1 MAKTPTEWLEKAVS
15 DRHINYLEYNK
26 FTNPIEIGSGG
37 FGKVF
42 KDLHSKNILIHQRQ
56 PMIADFGLSKQTNE
70 MSMTSNS
77 TVYGMPAYVDP
88 NALSIPNTNVIKI
101 NNYIPNPDDQ
111 LDVELAKIINHC
123 HKRIKVSMIE
133 SGKYM
138 FGEIE
143 PKIFNCRMLRSR
155 MIMVRVGG
163 GWKELSKFI
172 VEHVA

>member
-1 MAKTPTEWLEKAVS
+1 MNS
-15 DRHINYLEYNK
+15 DISVQYN
-26 FTNPIEIGSGG
+26 
-37 FGKVF
+37 
-42 KDLHSKNILIHQRQ
+42 NIL
-56 PMIADFGLSKQTNE
+56 E
-70 MSMTSNS
+70 NS
-77 TVYGMPAYVDP
+77 TKKAREYSVLRLLPSSV
-88 NALSIPNTNVIKI
+88 

-163 GWKELSKFI
+163 GWKELSNLKQRYIPKSRSFVGSDETESGTVVGQSEGPSALKRI
-172 VEHVA
+172 SYARKVSRNTNE